1 MSGRK
6 EIIATH
12 RADIHDDPQC
22 IQCEGCGKAWHGPGA
37 WTGFG
42 RHVDELLAQP
52 PKNPKEAI
60 INVLADHLGNPSDR
74 STWDWYLDVT
84 LNDHG
89 CIVCGCGWESS
100 EPNDIHEWR
109 NHMAE
114 AIINELEKVPEGETE

>member
-12 RADIHDDPQC
+12 HVNDHGDARHVECA
-22 IQCEGCGKAWHGPGA
+22 GCHKAWDGPDA
-37 WTGFG
+37 WTNFG
-42 RHVDELLAQP
+42 RHVDELLAQQ

-84 LNDHG
+84 LNDQG
-89 CIVCGCGWESS
+89 RIVCGCGWKAD
-100 EPNDIHEWR
+100 NVDDIDEWR

-114 AIINELEKVPEGETE
+114 AILDELEKVPEGETE